1 MRSSIRL
8 GRVFGIEIGLHYS
21 WFLIALLIVMSLS
34 SQFQASHAE
43 WGLYVIWAL
52 SILTAILFFVALLAH
67 EMSHALVARARGLNT
82 KAITL
87 FALGGVAQIEKEPE
101 DAKTEFLVGIVG
113 PLSSAV
119 IGLVSIGIAWAVG
132 WRIGATPE
140 TPLLAMFVWLGYI
153 NLSLAAFN
161 MIPGYPLDGGRILR
175 SILWMFSHD
184 VVRATKMA
192 SNVGKVIAL
201 LFIAFGIFGFFHP
214 VFGPFWIYFSGL
226 GGLWMA
232 FIGWF
237 LLQAATASATSV
249 TITAGLK
256 GIQVS
261 DVMTSDCV
269 TLDGNMNVEQFV
281 EAYLLRSGKRCF
293 VVQQNG
299 EMAGLVT
306 AHEIKELDRARWPY
320 TTLSDIMRPL
330 DELHTVAP
338 STSVMEALETMG
350 RDDVNQLPVVSGSHL
365 DGIITRAN
373 VVQFLH
379 TRAELGQ

>member
-8 GRVFGIEIGLHYS
+8 GKLFGIEIGLHYS
-21 WFLIALLIVMSLS
+21 WFLIALLITMSLG

-43 WGLYVIWAL
+43 WGTNVIWAL
-52 SILTAILFFVALLAH
+52 SVLTALLFFITLLAH
-67 EMSHALVARARGLNT
+67 EMSHALVARGRGLTT

-119 IGLVSIGIAWAVG
+119 IGVASLGIAWAVG
-132 WRIGATPE
+132 WHIRATPG
-140 TPLLAMFVWLGYI
+140 TPLEAMFVWLGYI

-175 SILWMFSHD
+175 SILWLASRD
-184 VVRATKMA
+184 AVRATERA
-192 SNVGKVIAL
+192 ATVGKVIAL
-201 LFIAFGIFGFFHP
+201 LFIALGIFQFFNGAGF
-214 VFGPFWIYFSGL
+214 
-226 GGLWMA
+226 GGLWIA

-237 LLQAATASATSV
+237 LLQAATASASSV
-249 TITAGLK
+249 ALTAGLK
-256 GIQVS
+256 GIKVS
-261 DVMTSDCV
+261 DVMTADCV

-281 EAYLLRSGKRCF
+281 ENYLLRSGKRCF

-299 EMAGLVT
+299 QVAGLVT
-306 AHEIKELDRARWPY
+306 AHEIKELERPRWPY
-320 TTLSDIMRPL
+320 TTLADIMRTL

-338 STSVMEALETMG
+338 TTPVMEALETMG
-350 RDDVNQLPVVSGSHL
+350 RDDVNQLPVVSGNHL

-373 VVQFLH
+373 VLHFLQ
-379 TRAELGQ
+379 TRAELGR